1 MKVKDILSKIV
12 DNYYKI
18 VVEVFD
24 SETNLIKQRYYIQPH
39 SVDRLIPHKDVM
51 EKEVEMIIPHL
62 DSLVISVKD

>member
-24 SETNLIKQRYYIQPH
+24 SETNLIKERYYIQPH
-39 SVDRLIPHKDVM
+39 SVDRLIPHKDMM
-51 EKEVEMIIPHL
+51 EKEVEMIILHL
-62 DSLVISVKD
+62 DSLVIIAKN

>member
-24 SETNLIKQRYYIQPH
+24 SETNLIKERYYIQPH
-39 SVDRLIPHKDVM
+39 SVDRLITHKDMM
-51 EKEVEMIIPHL
+51 EKEVEMIILHL
-62 DSLVISVKD
+62 DSLVISIKN

>member
-24 SETNLIKQRYYIQPH
+24 SGTNLIKQRYYIQPH
-39 SVDRLIPHKDVM
+39 STDRSNIPPDVM
-51 EKEVEMIIPHL
+51 EKEVGMIIPHL
-62 DSLVISVKD
+62 DSLVIAVNE